1 MYKKLDSMSIGANNS
16 SSLGSALAKLWNNY
30 KYLAISTLSVFL
42 ILNLLVS
49 NSGSNPSFSLSQ
61 SYTQDVGSATHNAT
75 TIVSKPPRKNVKDMY
90 TIEARLIANFP
101 YNANENI
108 EEQIWQL
115 WNVRADDKNF
125 PEECKPHIERWRTVN
140 DNYNHNLIT
149 LSDAEDT
156 VVDYLRPSVPE
167 VVDALRFLPHDRLKY
182 EFLKYLLV
190 YIKGGLYADID
201 TTDIKPLKFWYDSK
215 VIGARLMVGISADYN
230 DQNWEKLYNRRLSFS
245 NSIFR
250 AKSHH
255 PFLAKLIARI
265 TYICFTQQELVKS
278 TNWDEVFDNVDANGE
293 PLIQF
298 TGPSIFTDTLFEYM
312 NELNDAVFI
321 RVAKNERDKDL
332 KPIVGPKVP
341 ENQRFSYRSFS
352 GAIAPTQVDDIIVMP
367 HITFNGPE
375 NAQRDEYDDNDEKQG
390 YEKYYYARS
399 LSLTNWSNRKQKIQ
413 ST

>member
-1 MYKKLDSMSIGANNS
+1 MYKRLDGAGAAA
-16 SSLGSALAKLWNNY
+16 GSNAVGGAISKFWKNY
-30 KYLAISTLSVFL
+30 KYLALSTLSVFL

-49 NSGSNPSFSLSQ
+49 NTSSPPTFSLSQ
-61 SYTQDVGSATHNAT
+61 IYTKDVGSATHNVT
-75 TIVSKPPRKNVKDMY
+75 TAIQKPPKKNVKDMY
-90 TIEARLIANFP
+90 TIEARLNSNFAFNP
-101 YNANENI
+101 AEEMENH
-108 EEQIWQL
+108 IWQL
-115 WNVRADDKNF
+115 WTVRSDDKDF
-125 PEECKPHIERWRTVN
+125 PDECKSHIERWRNVN
-140 DNYNHNLIT
+140 DNYNHNLIS
-149 LSDAEDT
+149 LADAEET

-201 TTDIKPLKFWYDSK
+201 TTDIKPLRYWHESK
-215 VIGARLMVGISADYN
+215 VLGGKLMVGVTADYN
-230 DQNWEKLYNRRLSFS
+230 DLNWEKLYNRRLSFS
-245 NSIFR
+245 TSLFR

-265 TYICFTQQELVKS
+265 TYICFTQQDLVKE

-312 NELNDAVFI
+312 NELKDAVFI

-332 KPIVGPKVP
+332 KPIVGPEVP
-341 ENQRFSYRSFS
+341 EGQRFSYRSFS
-352 GAIAPTQVDDIIVMP
+352 GAIAPTQVDDILVMP
-367 HITFNGPE
+367 RITFNGPE
-375 NAQRDEYDDNDEKQG
+375 NAERDDYDDNDERTG
-390 YEKYYYARS
+390 YEKFYYARS
-399 LSLTNWSNRKQKIQ
+399 LSLTNWSNKRQKIQ